1 MNLEQSKKIRQNRRK
16 QHIRKR
22 IFGTPERLRL
32 SVNKSI
38 KHITAQIIDDT
49 KGVTL
54 VSVSSVEKDVRVAL
68 ASVATKVAKSQYIG
82 DLLAKR
88 AKEAN
93 ITTVAFD
100 RNGHLYHGRIKALA
114 EAAREGGLQ
123 F

>member
-1 MNLEQSKKIRQNRRK
+1 MNLEQSKKKRQQRRK

-22 IFGTPERLRL
+22 IFGNPERLRL

-54 VSVSSVEKDVRVAL
+54 VSVSSIEKDVREAL
-68 ASVATKVAKSQYIG
+68 TSIATKVAKILYVG
-82 DLLAKR
+82 ELLAKR

-93 ITTVAFD
+93 ISSVAFD
-100 RNGHLYHGRIKALA
+100 RNGHLYHGRVKALA

>member
-1 MNLEQSKKIRQNRRK
+1 MNLEQSKKKRQQRRK
-16 QHIRKR
+16 QHIRKH
-22 IFGTPERLRL
+22 IFGNPERLRL

-54 VSVSSVEKDVRVAL
+54 VSVSSIEKDVREAL
-68 ASVATKVAKSQYIG
+68 ASIATKVAKSQYVG
-82 DLLAKR
+82 ELLAKR

-93 ITTVAFD
+93 ISTVAFD
-100 RNGHLYHGRIKALA
+100 RNGHLYHGRVKALA

>member
-1 MNLEQSKKIRQNRRK
+1 MNLEKSKKIRQARRK

-38 KHITAQIIDDT
+38 NHITAQIIDDT
-49 KGVTL
+49 KGMTL
-54 VSVSSVEKDVRVAL
+54 VSVSSVEKEVRDAL
-68 ASVATKVAKSQYIG
+68 ASIATKVAKSQYVG
-82 DLLAKR
+82 GLLAKR

-93 ITTVAFD
+93 ISNVAFD

-114 EAAREGGLQ
+114 DAAREGGLQ

>member
-1 MNLEQSKKIRQNRRK
+1 M
-16 QHIRKR
+16 
-22 IFGTPERLRL
+22 

-54 VSVSSVEKDVRVAL
+54 VSVSSIEKDVREAL
-68 ASVATKVAKSQYIG
+68 TSIATKVAKSQYVG
-82 DLLAKR
+82 ELLAKR

-93 ITTVAFD
+93 ISSVAFD
-100 RNGHLYHGRIKALA
+100 RNGHLYHGRVKALA

>member
-1 MNLEQSKKIRQNRRK
+1 MNLAQSKKIRQKRRK
-16 QHIRKR
+16 QHIRKT

-32 SVNKSI
+32 SVNKSL

-54 VSVSSVEKDVRVAL
+54 VSVSSVE
-68 ASVATKVAKSQYIG
+68 TKVAQSQYIG

-93 ITTVAFD
+93 ISIVAFD

-114 EAAREGGLQ
+114 DAAREGGLQ

>member
-1 MNLEQSKKIRQNRRK
+1 MNLAQSKKIRQQRRK

-22 IFGTPERLRL
+22 IFGNPERLRL

-54 VSVSSVEKDVRVAL
+54 VSVSSVEKDVREAL